1 MRLVIRDLVVTDK
14 DDILLNNAAYSFL
27 QGKAYRINAP
37 ERIKKAFFDC
47 ISYEGRYESGRIAA
61 AETACLR
68 LWWHILMRIRCSRS
82 F

>member
-37 ERIKKAFFDC
+37 ERIKKLFL
-47 ISYEGRYESGRIAA
+47 
-61 AETACLR
+61 TAY
-68 LWWHILMRIRCSRS
+68 LMRADMSREELS
-82 F
+82 

>member
-47 ISYEGRYESGRIAA
+47 ISYEGRY
-61 AETACLR
+61 
-68 LWWHILMRIRCSRS
+68 
-82 F
+82 